1 MINNEKELLI
11 KNVICEDA
19 TIAADL
25 EKCDSVEAFRE
36 VFAKRNIE
44 LSEDEA
50 LELFD
55 GAFVSA
61 ESDELDEDA
70 LDNVSGGGVTWA
82 KAKSAFLTGARV
94 GIAARMVYD
103 KVKYGNATKTYSTKQ
118 LKSGKFWA

>member
-11 KNVICEDA
+11 KKVICEDA
-19 TIAADL
+19 TIATDL

-36 VFAKRNIE
+36 VFAKRDIE

-50 LELFD
+50 LELFE

-70 LDNVSGGGVTWA
+70 LDNVSGGAVTLK
-82 KAKSAFLTGARV
+82 KAASAFLVGARV

-103 KVKYGNATKTYSTKQ
+103 KVKYGNATKTYTTSQ

>member
-11 KNVICEDA
+11 KKVICEDA

-55 GAFVSA
+55 GAFVGA
-61 ESDELDEDA
+61 ESDELNEDA
-70 LDNVSGGGVTWA
+70 LDNVSGGAVTWE
-82 KAKSAFLTGARV
+82 KAKKAFLIGARV
-94 GIAARMVYD
+94 GIGARMVYD
-103 KVKYGNATKTYSTKQ
+103 HYKYGNATKTYSKSQ
-118 LKSGKFWA
+118 LISGKFWA